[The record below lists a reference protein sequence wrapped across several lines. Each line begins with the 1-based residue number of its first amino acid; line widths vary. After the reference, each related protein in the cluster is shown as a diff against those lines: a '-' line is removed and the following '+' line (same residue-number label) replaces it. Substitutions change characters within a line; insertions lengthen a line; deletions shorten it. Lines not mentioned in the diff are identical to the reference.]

1 MATSRSTG
9 RPRGRPIDSGKRAA
23 VLAAAQRL
31 FLSSGFAGT
40 SMDAVAEAAGV
51 SKLTAYKYF
60 GSKQEL
66 FATAVAAKCESAF
79 IDIDVGHLADQDF
92 RGCLIGFG
100 RAFLALILDPG
111 AMAVHHLVIVE
122 RERAPEL
129 GRLFFENA
137 VRPTG
142 DKLATIIARH
152 EEGGEISTGNDPLA
166 AAQDLLSLW
175 RGRPA
180 MLLDLTGGEVDP
192 EAMAQHVTHCVDL
205 CLRAWAPGEQGETR

>member
-1 MATSRSTG
+1 MVTSPPIGRRPG
-9 RPRGRPIDSGKRAA
+9 RPVDIGKRTA

-31 FLSSGFAGT
+31 FLSHGFAGT

-66 FATAVAAKCESAF
+66 FATAVAAKCDSAF
-79 IDIDVGHLADQDF
+79 IDIDVRRLSDQGLRD
-92 RGCLIGFG
+92 CLIGFG

-122 RERAPEL
+122 RDRTPEL

-137 VRPTG
+137 VRPTS
-142 DKLATIIARH
+142 DKLATIIAAH
-152 EEGGEISTGNDPLA
+152 EDAGEITTGDDPLA

-180 MLLDLTGGEVDP
+180 MMTELLGGQTSP
-192 EAMAQHVTHCVDL
+192 EALAGHAAHCVDL
-205 CLRAWAPGEQGETR
+205 CLRAWRPR